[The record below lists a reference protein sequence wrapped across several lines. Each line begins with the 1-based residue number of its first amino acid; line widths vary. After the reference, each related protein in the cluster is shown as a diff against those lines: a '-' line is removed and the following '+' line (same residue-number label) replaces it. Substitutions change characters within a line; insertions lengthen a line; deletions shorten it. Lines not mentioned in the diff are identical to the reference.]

1 MTKVE
6 LTEKEAD
13 ILIEILESSLSNLK
27 TERVGTDNRAWHSG
41 LLEREEFVS
50 DLLSRLRS
58 KP

>member
-1 MTKVE
+1 MTRLE
-6 LTEKEAD
+6 LTEKETG

-27 TERVGTDNRAWHSG
+27 TERVGTDNRAWHLG

-50 DLLSRLRS
+50 DLLSRLTS